1 MHKTL
6 SRVSIFGNLYYLKLL
21 PIITFVTCFD
31 PNEIIFSHELNAAV
45 INISGRQRMLSQRAA
60 LFALRMVCT
69 SHHPEQ
75 ERLRQEMLT
84 SVALMEASHYG
95 LIHGNIEMKLPGQP
109 SPRIQAIYFEAP
121 FHLDRQIRYF
131 ITQVRALAASPLGE
145 LTPENPHLQAILLTS
160 ETDLLHILDILVSQ
174 YQIESDEAQIKQQ
187 LQQTQLYHHSCVA
200 TATAQ
205 EHAQQL
211 EKTLQDLQ
219 RTQAQLIQTEKLSSI
234 GQMIAGVAHEINN
247 PVSFIYGNLRYASD
261 YVQDLL
267 DLIKLYQEYYGK
279 HHPSVQDKIQSI
291 DLDFLLKDLPKVFN
305 SMQVGA
311 ERIRQIV
318 LSLRNFS
325 RSDQMVMEAVNLH
338 EGIDNT
344 LLLLQNRLNARCN
357 RPAIEVVKEYGQLPP
372 VHCYPGQ
379 LNQVFMNILSNA
391 IDALEEVPNQIGRIF
406 IRTDI
411 NANASRVI
419 VQIIDNGLGMTP
431 QVKEQLFNPFFTTK
445 PVGKGTGLGLS
456 ISHQII
462 VEKHGGCLKCESVP
476 GTGTEFRIEIPLQ
489 MSTATDLSSLES
501 TVVTATSY

>member
-31 PNEIIFSHELNAAV
+31 PNEIIFSHELSAAV

-69 SHHPEQ
+69 SHHSEQ

-84 SVALMEASHYG
+84 SAALMEASHYG
-95 LIHGNIEMKLPGQP
+95 LIHGNVEMKLPGQP
-109 SPRIQAIYFEAP
+109 SPKIQAIYFEAP
-121 FHLDRQIRYF
+121 FHLDRQIRDF
-131 ITQVRALAASPLGE
+131 ITQVKALAAAPLQE
-145 LTPENPHLQAILLTS
+145 LTQDNPHLQAILFAS
-160 ETDLLHILDILVSQ
+160 ETDLLHALDTLVSQ

-200 TATAQ
+200 TAAAQ

-267 DLIKLYQEYYGK
+267 DLINLYQEYDGK

-291 DLDFLLKDLPKVFN
+291 DLDFLLKDLPKVFD

-325 RSDQMVMEAVNLH
+325 RSDRVLVEGVNLH

-344 LLLLQNRLNARCN
+344 LLLLQNRLKPRCH
-357 RPAIEVVKEYGQLPP
+357 RLAIEVVKEYGQLPLIQ
-372 VHCYPGQ
+372 CYPGQ
-379 LNQVFMNILSNA
+379 LNQVFMNLLSNA
-391 IDALEEVPNQIGRIF
+391 IDAVEEVPNQIGRIL
-406 IRTDI
+406 IRTDV
-411 NANASRVI
+411 NADGSGVI
-419 VQIIDNGLGMTP
+419 IQIIDNGLGMTP
-431 QVKEQLFNPFFTTK
+431 EVKEQLFNPFFTTK
-445 PVGKGTGLGLS
+445 PLGKGTGLGLS

-476 GTGTEFRIEIPLQ
+476 ETGTEFWIEIPLQ
-489 MSTATDLSSLES
+489 VSTSTGLGVTES
-501 TVVTATSY
+501 TVVAATSY